1 MAKAKKQ
8 KKALS
13 PYNRHVQREMK
24 AGKSMK
30 QAAASWSKSSG
41 KPKAASRIR
50 AYTKRSNSTPKGGKS
65 RMGKKNGFNTQKIF
79 KYVRLGALALP
90 AASTIAT
97 SGLSV
102 TSLNKIKSDYF
113 GIWSDGSF
121 HWESLAKGWMPFAAA
136 TLLTYGIP
144 KATSILRGM

>member
-1 MAKAKKQ
+1 MGKPKKQ

-30 QAAASWSKSSG
+30 QAAASWSKSAG

-50 AYTKRSNSTPKGGKS
+50 SVAKRSSSKPKGGTS

-79 KYVRLGALALP
+79 KYVRIGALALP
-90 AASTIAT
+90 AVTTLT
-97 SGLSV
+97 SGQQPATMANQL
-102 TSLNKIKSDYF
+102 KKDYF
-113 GIWSDGSF
+113 GVDANGQFNIQY
-121 HWESLAKGWMPFAAA
+121 LAKGWMPFIAASA
-136 TLLTYGIP
+136 ITYGIP
-144 KATSILRGM
+144 KAMGMLRGL

>member
-1 MAKAKKQ
+1 MGKPKKQ

-30 QAAASWSKSSG
+30 QAAASWSKSAG

-50 AYTKRSNSTPKGGKS
+50 SVAKRSSSKPKGGKS

-79 KYVRLGALALP
+79 KYVRMGALALP
-90 AASTIAT
+90 AATTLMSDM
-97 SGLSV
+97 SV
-102 TSLNKIKSDYF
+102 PNKINTLKADYF
-113 GIWSDGSF
+113 GIDSLGNFSLQR
-121 HWESLAKGWMPFAAA
+121 LAKGWLPFAVA
-136 TLLTYGIP
+136 TGVTYGVP
-144 KATSILRGM
+144 KLASIIRRL